1 MTAHKLDPLLP
12 VPGRPIMVVVMAFC
26 HLVALLALIPYFF
39 SWTGVILAVVGSVLS
54 VFGINICYHR
64 LLAHRGLSCSKWF
77 EHFLAVL
84 GVLAYQF
91 GPAYWVAIHRRHH
104 QYTDDLRDPH
114 SPGAGF
120 FWSHIG

>member
-64 LLAHRGLSCSKWF
+64 LLAHWPAPGS
-77 EHFLAVL
+77 EDTEL
-84 GVLAYQF
+84 GVLVEPEVGHGEAKIY
-91 GPAYWVAIHRRHH
+91 
-104 QYTDDLRDPH
+104 
-114 SPGAGF
+114 AG
-120 FWSHIG
+120 IQA